1 MPDELRLL
9 PADITDYAALAVVG
23 HEAFHADKLAFGEG
37 PDIYENPKFLQ
48 PLLARGDGTVRKL
61 VLGEITVGVIITFE
75 KTSFSRWL
83 GCICLLPS
91 CQGNGYG
98 SQAIRLIEQAYPS
111 VRQWGLD
118 TPAGNLRNRR
128 FYEQAGYQVVG
139 QTELREGFTLL
150 VFEKRL

>member
-1 MPDELRLL
+1 MPEELQLL
-9 PADITDYAALAVVG
+9 PADMTDYAALAVVG
-23 HEAFHADKLAFGEG
+23 HEAFDADKLTFGEG
-37 PDIYENPKFLQ
+37 PDIYENPRFLQ

-61 VLGEITVGVIITFE
+61 VMGEVTVGVIVTFE

-91 CQGNGYG
+91 CQGKGYG
-98 SQAIRLIEQAYPS
+98 LQAMRLIEQAYPS

-118 TPAGNLRNRR
+118 TPAGNPRNRR
-128 FYEQAGYQVVG
+128 FYERAGYQVVG
-139 QTELREGFTLL
+139 QTELWEGFSLL